1 MPFIAQNGKKF
12 SATSFIHSYYL
23 FTILV
28 INTSGNSKNSHYL
41 IMAKFKDINTEPDA
55 YLALSWIS
63 DICDLE
69 TSNLIA
75 KFGAIE
81 TLNVISQSSP
91 RNAVEK
97 RRKNRLSNLGE
108 IQELKYVLRR
118 NLINYIS
125 AIDANWPKSLNDLG
139 FKKPLGLFY
148 KGDID
153 LLNQENISIIG
164 TRKSSNYG
172 NSIAGEFAFD
182 LASIGFN
189 IVSGGAIGIDTASHH
204 GTLNAQGKTIC
215 VQANGLHKF
224 YPSKNEILFEKII
237 KNGLM
242 ISEYPPGRNPTKNY
256 FLDRNRI
263 IAALSKSTMVV
274 EAAEISGALST
285 VRHALRMQRL
295 VLAVPGSI
303 HSKSS
308 VGTNELIRNRE
319 AESVTNL
326 QQVLELILPLGQI
339 PTKAS
344 L

>member
-1 MPFIAQNGKKF
+1 
-12 SATSFIHSYYL
+12 
-23 FTILV
+23 
-28 INTSGNSKNSHYL
+28 
-41 IMAKFKDINTEPDA
+41 MAKFKDINTEEDA
-55 YLALSWIS
+55 YFVLSWIS
-63 DICDLE
+63 DSCDLD
-69 TSNLIA
+69 TYKFIT
-75 KFGAIE
+75 KFGALE
-81 TLNVISQSSP
+81 TLNLINQNSP
-91 RNAVEK
+91 RNAFEK
-97 RRKNRLSNLGE
+97 RRKNRLETLGD
-108 IQELKYVLRR
+108 IQELKHILKRFT
-118 NLINYIS
+118 INYLP
-125 AIDANWPKSLNDLG
+125 AIDANWPKSLIDLD
-139 FKKPLGLFY
+139 FNMPLGIFF

-153 LLNQENISIIG
+153 LLHQESISIVG
-164 TRKSSNYG
+164 TRKSSIYG

-189 IVSGGAIGIDTASHH
+189 VVSGGAIGIDTASHH
-204 GTLNAQGKTIC
+204 GALNAQGKTIC

-224 YPSKNEILFEKII
+224 YPSKNDFLFEKII

-339 PTKAS
+339 PTKVS

>member
-1 MPFIAQNGKKF
+1 
-12 SATSFIHSYYL
+12 
-23 FTILV
+23 
-28 INTSGNSKNSHYL
+28 
-41 IMAKFKDINTEPDA
+41 MAKFKDINTEEDA

-63 DICDLE
+63 DVCDLE
-69 TSNLIA
+69 TYKLIT

-81 TLNVISQSSP
+81 TLNLIHHSNP
-91 RNAVEK
+91 KNTVEK
-97 RRKNRLSNLGE
+97 RRKYRLDNLGQ
-108 IQELKYVLRR
+108 IQELKQVLKRYS
-118 NLINYIS
+118 INYIS
-125 AIDANWPKSLNDLG
+125 AINTHWPKSLIDLG
-139 FKKPLGLFY
+139 FNMPLGIFF

-153 LLNQENISIIG
+153 LLSQESISIVG
-164 TRKSSNYG
+164 TRKSSIYG

-189 IVSGGAIGIDTASHH
+189 VVSGGAIGIDTASHH
-204 GTLNAQGKTIC
+204 GALNAQGKTIC

-263 IAALSKSTMVV
+263 IAALSKSTVVV

>member
-1 MPFIAQNGKKF
+1 MVNI
-12 SATSFIHSYYL
+12 
-23 FTILV
+23 
-28 INTSGNSKNSHYL
+28 KN
-41 IMAKFKDINTEPDA
+41 INTEDDA
-55 YLALSWIS
+55 FLALSWIS
-63 DICDLE
+63 DICDLD
-69 TSNLIA
+69 TYKLIT
-75 KFGAIE
+75 KFGATK
-81 TLNVISQSSP
+81 TLNLINQNNP
-91 RNAVEK
+91 RNVIDK
-97 RRKNRLSNLGE
+97 RRKNRLANLE
-108 IQELKYVLRR
+108 DIQELKYILKQ
-118 NLINYIS
+118 NSIS
-125 AIDANWPKSLNDLG
+125 YLSANNVNWPKSLIDLG
-139 FKKPLGLFY
+139 FNMPLGLFF

-153 LLNQENISIIG
+153 LLHQENVSIVG
-164 TRKSSNYG
+164 TRKSSIYG

-182 LASIGFN
+182 LASIGFSV
-189 IVSGGAIGIDTASHH
+189 VSGGAIGIDTSSHH
-204 GTLNAQGKTIC
+204 GALNAQGKTIC
-215 VQANGLHKF
+215 VQANGLHRL
-224 YPSKNEILFEKII
+224 YPSKNEFLFEKII

-339 PTKAS
+339 PTKVS

>member
-1 MPFIAQNGKKF
+1 
-12 SATSFIHSYYL
+12 
-23 FTILV
+23 
-28 INTSGNSKNSHYL
+28 
-41 IMAKFKDINTEPDA
+41 MAKFKDAKTEEDA

-63 DICDLE
+63 DVCDQE
-69 TSNLIA
+69 TYRLIT

-81 TLNVISQSSP
+81 TLNLINQNNP
-91 RNAVEK
+91 RNAFEK
-97 RRKNRLSNLGE
+97 RRKNRIETIGD
-108 IQELKYVLRR
+108 IQELKHVLKRYS
-118 NLINYIS
+118 INYLP
-125 AIDANWPKSLNDLG
+125 AIDANWSKSLIDLG
-139 FKKPLGLFY
+139 FNMPLGIFF

-153 LLNQENISIIG
+153 LLHQESISIVG
-164 TRKSSNYG
+164 TRKSSIYG

-189 IVSGGAIGIDTASHH
+189 VVSGGAIGIDTASHH
-204 GTLNAQGKTIC
+204 GALNAQGKTIC

-224 YPSKNEILFEKII
+224 YPSKNDFLFEKII

>member
-1 MPFIAQNGKKF
+1 
-12 SATSFIHSYYL
+12 
-23 FTILV
+23 
-28 INTSGNSKNSHYL
+28 
-41 IMAKFKDINTEPDA
+41 MAKFKDINTEEDA

-63 DICDLE
+63 DLCELDTYKL
-69 TSNLIA
+69 TT
-75 KFGAIE
+75 KFGALE
-81 TLNVISQSSP
+81 TLNLINQNSP
-91 RNAVEK
+91 RNAFEK
-97 RRKNRLSNLGE
+97 RRKNRLETLGD
-108 IQELKYVLRR
+108 IQELKHVLKRYS
-118 NLINYIS
+118 INYLP
-125 AIDANWPKSLNDLG
+125 AIDANWPKSLIDLG
-139 FKKPLGLFY
+139 FNMPLGIFF
-148 KGDID
+148 KGDMD
-153 LLNQENISIIG
+153 LLHQESISIVG
-164 TRKSSNYG
+164 TRKSSIYG

-189 IVSGGAIGIDTASHH
+189 VVSGGAIGIDTASHH
-204 GTLNAQGKTIC
+204 GALNAQGKTIC
-215 VQANGLHKF
+215 VQANGLNKF
-224 YPSKNEILFEKII
+224 YPSKNDFLFEKII

-326 QQVLELILPLGQI
+326 HQVLELILPLGQI
-339 PTKAS
+339 PTKVS

>member
-1 MPFIAQNGKKF
+1 
-12 SATSFIHSYYL
+12 
-23 FTILV
+23 
-28 INTSGNSKNSHYL
+28 
-41 IMAKFKDINTEPDA
+41 MAKFKDAKTEEDA

-63 DICDLE
+63 DVCDLE
-69 TSNLIA
+69 TYRLIT

-81 TLNVISQSSP
+81 TLNLINQNNP
-91 RNAVEK
+91 RNAFEK
-97 RRKNRLSNLGE
+97 RRKNRIETIGD
-108 IQELKYVLRR
+108 IQELKYVLKRYS
-118 NLINYIS
+118 INYLP
-125 AIDANWPKSLNDLG
+125 AIDANWFKSLIDLG
-139 FKKPLGLFY
+139 FNMPLGIFF

-153 LLNQENISIIG
+153 LLHQESISIVG
-164 TRKSSNYG
+164 TRKSSIYG

-189 IVSGGAIGIDTASHH
+189 VVSGGAIGIDTASHH
-204 GTLNAQGKTIC
+204 GALNAQGKTIC

-224 YPSKNEILFEKII
+224 YPSKNDFLFEKII

>member
-1 MPFIAQNGKKF
+1 M
-12 SATSFIHSYYL
+12 T
-23 FTILV
+23 
-28 INTSGNSKNSHYL
+28 
-41 IMAKFKDINTEPDA
+41 KFKDIETEKDA

-63 DICDLE
+63 DVCDLE
-69 TSNLIA
+69 TYRLIT

-81 TLNVISQSSP
+81 TLNLINQNNP
-91 RNAVEK
+91 RNAFEK
-97 RRKNRLSNLGE
+97 RRKNRIETIGD
-108 IQELKYVLRR
+108 IQELKHVLKRYS
-118 NLINYIS
+118 INYLP
-125 AIDANWPKSLNDLG
+125 AIDANWSKSLIDLG
-139 FKKPLGLFY
+139 FNMPLGIFF

-153 LLNQENISIIG
+153 LLHQESISIVG
-164 TRKSSNYG
+164 TRKSSIYG

-189 IVSGGAIGIDTASHH
+189 VVSGGAIGIDTASHH
-204 GTLNAQGKTIC
+204 GALNAQGKTIC

-224 YPSKNEILFEKII
+224 YPSKNDFLFEKII

>member
-1 MPFIAQNGKKF
+1 MTK
-12 SATSFIHSYYL
+12 L
-23 FTILV
+23 
-28 INTSGNSKNSHYL
+28 
-41 IMAKFKDINTEPDA
+41 KDIKTEEDA

-63 DICDLE
+63 DVCDLD
-69 TSNLIA
+69 TFKLIT

-81 TLNVISQSSP
+81 TLNLINQNNP
-91 RNAVEK
+91 RNAFEK
-97 RRKNRLSNLGE
+97 RRKNRLETLGD
-108 IQELKYVLRR
+108 IQELKHVLKRYS
-118 NLINYIS
+118 INYLP
-125 AIDANWPKSLNDLG
+125 AIDTNWPKSLIDLG
-139 FKKPLGLFY
+139 FNMPLGIFF

-153 LLNQENISIIG
+153 LLSQESISIVG
-164 TRKSSNYG
+164 TRKSSIYG

-189 IVSGGAIGIDTASHH
+189 VVSGGAIGIDTASHH
-204 GTLNAQGKTIC
+204 GALNAQGKTIC

-224 YPSKNEILFEKII
+224 YPSKNDFLFEKII

>member
-139 FKKPLGLFY
+139 FNKPLGLFY

-339 PTKAS
+339 PMKAS

>member
-1 MPFIAQNGKKF
+1 M
-12 SATSFIHSYYL
+12 T
-23 FTILV
+23 
-28 INTSGNSKNSHYL
+28 
-41 IMAKFKDINTEPDA
+41 KFKDINTEDDA

-63 DICDLE
+63 DVCDLE
-69 TSNLIA
+69 TYKLIT

-81 TLNVISQSSP
+81 TINLINQNNP
-91 RNAVEK
+91 RNAFEK
-97 RRKNRLSNLGE
+97 RRRNRLDNLGD
-108 IQELKYVLRR
+108 IQELKHVLKRFT
-118 NLINYIS
+118 INYLP
-125 AIDANWPKSLNDLG
+125 AIDANWPKSLIDLG
-139 FKKPLGLFY
+139 FNMPLGLFF
-148 KGDID
+148 KGEID
-153 LLNQENISIIG
+153 LLHQESISIVG
-164 TRKSSNYG
+164 TRKSSIYG

-189 IVSGGAIGIDTASHH
+189 VVSGGAIGIDTSSHH
-204 GTLNAQGKTIC
+204 GALNAQGKTIC
-215 VQANGLHKF
+215 VQANGLHRF
-224 YPSKNEILFEKII
+224 YPSKNDFLFEKII

-263 IAALSKSTMVV
+263 IAALSRSTMVV

-339 PTKAS
+339 PTKVS

>member
-1 MPFIAQNGKKF
+1 
-12 SATSFIHSYYL
+12 
-23 FTILV
+23 
-28 INTSGNSKNSHYL
+28 
-41 IMAKFKDINTEPDA
+41 MAKFKDIKTEEDA
-55 YLALSWIS
+55 YLALSWVS
-63 DICDLE
+63 DVRDLE
-69 TSNLIA
+69 TYKLIT

-81 TLNVISQSSP
+81 TLNLIKHNNP
-91 RNAVEK
+91 KNTVEK
-97 RRKNRLSNLGE
+97 RRKYRLDNLGQ
-108 IQELKYVLRR
+108 IQELKHVLKRYS
-118 NLINYIS
+118 INYLP
-125 AIDANWPKSLNDLG
+125 AIDANWPKSLIDLG
-139 FKKPLGLFY
+139 FNMPLGIFF
-148 KGDID
+148 KGDMD
-153 LLNQENISIIG
+153 LLHQESISIVG
-164 TRKSSNYG
+164 TRKSSIYG

-189 IVSGGAIGIDTASHH
+189 VVSGGAIGIDTASHH
-204 GTLNAQGKTIC
+204 GALNAQGKTIC

-224 YPSKNEILFEKII
+224 YPSKNDFLFEKII

-339 PTKAS
+339 PTKVS

>member
-1 MPFIAQNGKKF
+1 MVNI
-12 SATSFIHSYYL
+12 
-23 FTILV
+23 
-28 INTSGNSKNSHYL
+28 KN
-41 IMAKFKDINTEPDA
+41 INTEDDA

-63 DICDLE
+63 DICDLD
-69 TSNLIA
+69 TYKLIT
-75 KFGAIE
+75 KFGATK
-81 TLNVISQSSP
+81 TLNLINQNNP
-91 RNAVEK
+91 RNVIDK
-97 RRKNRLSNLGE
+97 RRKNRLANLE
-108 IQELKYVLRR
+108 DIQELKYILKQ
-118 NLINYIS
+118 NSIS
-125 AIDANWPKSLNDLG
+125 YLSANNVNWPKSLIDLG
-139 FKKPLGLFY
+139 FNMPLGLFF

-153 LLNQENISIIG
+153 LLHQEKVSIVG
-164 TRKSSNYG
+164 TRKSSIYG

-182 LASIGFN
+182 LASIGFS
-189 IVSGGAIGIDTASHH
+189 IVSGGAIGIDTSSHH
-204 GTLNAQGKTIC
+204 GALNAQGKTIC
-215 VQANGLHKF
+215 VQANGLHRL
-224 YPSKNEILFEKII
+224 YPSKNEFLFEKII

-339 PTKAS
+339 PTKVS

>member
-1 MPFIAQNGKKF
+1 
-12 SATSFIHSYYL
+12 
-23 FTILV
+23 
-28 INTSGNSKNSHYL
+28 
-41 IMAKFKDINTEPDA
+41 MAKFKDAKTEEDA

-63 DICDLE
+63 DVCDLE
-69 TSNLIA
+69 TYRLIT

-81 TLNVISQSSP
+81 TLNLINQNNP
-91 RNAVEK
+91 RNAFEK
-97 RRKNRLSNLGE
+97 RRKNRIETIGD
-108 IQELKYVLRR
+108 IQELKHVLKRYS
-118 NLINYIS
+118 INYLP
-125 AIDANWPKSLNDLG
+125 AIDANWSKSLIDLG
-139 FKKPLGLFY
+139 FNMPLGIFF

-153 LLNQENISIIG
+153 LLHQESISIVG
-164 TRKSSNYG
+164 TRKSSIYG

-189 IVSGGAIGIDTASHH
+189 VVSGGAIGIDTASHH
-204 GTLNAQGKTIC
+204 GALNAQGKTIC

-224 YPSKNEILFEKII
+224 YPSKNDFLFEKII
-237 KNGLM
+237 KIGLM

-339 PTKAS
+339 PTKVS

>member
-1 MPFIAQNGKKF
+1 
-12 SATSFIHSYYL
+12 
-23 FTILV
+23 
-28 INTSGNSKNSHYL
+28 
-41 IMAKFKDINTEPDA
+41 MAKFKDAKTEEDA

-63 DICDLE
+63 DVCDLE
-69 TSNLIA
+69 TYRLIT

-81 TLNVISQSSP
+81 TLNLINQNNP
-91 RNAVEK
+91 RNAFEK
-97 RRKNRLSNLGE
+97 RRKNRLETLGD
-108 IQELKYVLRR
+108 IQELKHVLKRYS
-118 NLINYIS
+118 INYLS
-125 AIDANWPKSLNDLG
+125 AIDANWPKSLIDLG
-139 FKKPLGLFY
+139 FNMPLGIFF

-153 LLNQENISIIG
+153 LLHQESISIVG
-164 TRKSSNYG
+164 TRNSSIYG

-189 IVSGGAIGIDTASHH
+189 VVSGGAIGIDTASHH
-204 GTLNAQGKTIC
+204 GALNAHGKTIC

-224 YPSKNEILFEKII
+224 YPSKNDFLFEKII

-339 PTKAS
+339 PTKVS

>member
-1 MPFIAQNGKKF
+1 
-12 SATSFIHSYYL
+12 
-23 FTILV
+23 
-28 INTSGNSKNSHYL
+28 
-41 IMAKFKDINTEPDA
+41 MAKFKDINTEEDA

-63 DICDLE
+63 DLCELDTYKL
-69 TSNLIA
+69 TT
-75 KFGAIE
+75 KFGALE
-81 TLNVISQSSP
+81 TLNLINQNSP
-91 RNAVEK
+91 RNAFEK
-97 RRKNRLSNLGE
+97 RRKNRLETLGD
-108 IQELKYVLRR
+108 IQELKHVLKRYS
-118 NLINYIS
+118 INYLP
-125 AIDANWPKSLNDLG
+125 AIDANWPKSLIDLG
-139 FKKPLGLFY
+139 FNMPLGIFF

-153 LLNQENISIIG
+153 LLHQESISIVG
-164 TRKSSNYG
+164 TRKSSIYG

-189 IVSGGAIGIDTASHH
+189 VVSGGAIGIDTASHH
-204 GTLNAQGKTIC
+204 GALNAQGKTIC

-224 YPSKNEILFEKII
+224 YPSKNDFLFEKII

-339 PTKAS
+339 PTKVS

>member
-1 MPFIAQNGKKF
+1 
-12 SATSFIHSYYL
+12 
-23 FTILV
+23 
-28 INTSGNSKNSHYL
+28 
-41 IMAKFKDINTEPDA
+41 MAKFIDINTEEDA
-55 YLALSWIS
+55 YLSLSWIS
-63 DICDLE
+63 DVCDLD
-69 TSNLIA
+69 TYKLIT

-81 TLNVISQSSP
+81 TLNLINQNNP
-91 RNAVEK
+91 RNAFEK
-97 RRKNRLSNLGE
+97 RRKNRIETIGD
-108 IQELKYVLRR
+108 IQELKHVLKRYS
-118 NLINYIS
+118 INYLP
-125 AIDANWPKSLNDLG
+125 AIDANWSKSLIDLG
-139 FKKPLGLFY
+139 FNMPLGIFF

-153 LLNQENISIIG
+153 LLHQESISIVG
-164 TRKSSNYG
+164 TRKSSIYG

-189 IVSGGAIGIDTASHH
+189 VVSGGAIGIDTASHH
-204 GTLNAQGKTIC
+204 GALNAQGKTIC

-224 YPSKNEILFEKII
+224 YPSKNDFLFEKII

-339 PTKAS
+339 PTKVS

>member
-1 MPFIAQNGKKF
+1 MVNI
-12 SATSFIHSYYL
+12 
-23 FTILV
+23 
-28 INTSGNSKNSHYL
+28 KN
-41 IMAKFKDINTEPDA
+41 INTEDDA
-55 YLALSWIS
+55 FLVLSWIS
-63 DICDLE
+63 DICDLD
-69 TSNLIA
+69 TYKLIT
-75 KFGAIE
+75 KFGATK
-81 TLNVISQSSP
+81 TLNLINQNNP
-91 RNAVEK
+91 RNVIDK
-97 RRKNRLSNLGE
+97 RRKNRLAILE
-108 IQELKYVLRR
+108 DIQELKYILKQ
-118 NLINYIS
+118 NSIS
-125 AIDANWPKSLNDLG
+125 YLSANNVNWPKSLIDLG
-139 FKKPLGLFY
+139 FNMPLGLFF

-153 LLNQENISIIG
+153 LLHQEKVSIVG
-164 TRKSSNYG
+164 TRKSSIYG

-182 LASIGFN
+182 LASIGFSV
-189 IVSGGAIGIDTASHH
+189 VSGGAIGIDTSSHH
-204 GTLNAQGKTIC
+204 GALNAQGKTIC
-215 VQANGLHKF
+215 VQANGLHRL
-224 YPSKNEILFEKII
+224 YPSKNEFLFEKII

-242 ISEYPPGRNPTKNY
+242 ISEYPPGRSPTKNY

-263 IAALSKSTMVV
+263 IAALAKSTMVV

-339 PTKAS
+339 PTKVS

>member
-1 MPFIAQNGKKF
+1 MVNI
-12 SATSFIHSYYL
+12 
-23 FTILV
+23 
-28 INTSGNSKNSHYL
+28 KN
-41 IMAKFKDINTEPDA
+41 INTEDDA
-55 YLALSWIS
+55 FLVLSWIS
-63 DICDLE
+63 DICDLD
-69 TSNLIA
+69 TYKLIT
-75 KFGAIE
+75 KFGATE
-81 TLNVISQSSP
+81 TLNLINQNNSRNVID
-91 RNAVEK
+91 K
-97 RRKNRLSNLGE
+97 RRKNRLANLE
-108 IQELKYVLRR
+108 DIQELKYILKQNSIRY
-118 NLINYIS
+118 LS
-125 AIDANWPKSLNDLG
+125 ANDANWPKSLMDLG
-139 FKKPLGLFY
+139 FNMPLGLFF

-153 LLNQENISIIG
+153 LLHEENVSIVG
-164 TRKSSNYG
+164 TRKSSIYG

-182 LASIGFN
+182 LASMGFSV
-189 IVSGGAIGIDTASHH
+189 VSGGAIGIDTSSHH
-204 GTLNAQGKTIC
+204 GALNAQGKTIC
-215 VQANGLHKF
+215 VQANGLHRL
-224 YPSKNEILFEKII
+224 YPSKNEFLFEKII

-242 ISEYPPGRNPTKNY
+242 ISEYPPGRNLTKNY

-339 PTKAS
+339 PTKVS

>member
-1 MPFIAQNGKKF
+1 MVNI
-12 SATSFIHSYYL
+12 
-23 FTILV
+23 
-28 INTSGNSKNSHYL
+28 KN
-41 IMAKFKDINTEPDA
+41 INTEDDA
-55 YLALSWIS
+55 FLALSWIS
-63 DICDLE
+63 DICDLD
-69 TSNLIA
+69 TYQLIT
-75 KFGAIE
+75 KFGATE
-81 TLNVISQSSP
+81 TLNLINQNNP
-91 RNAVEK
+91 RNIIDK
-97 RRKNRLSNLGE
+97 RRKNRLANLDD
-108 IQELKYVLRR
+108 IQELKYILKQ
-118 NLINYIS
+118 NSIS
-125 AIDANWPKSLNDLG
+125 YLSANDANWPKSLIDLG
-139 FKKPLGLFY
+139 FNMPLGLFF

-153 LLNQENISIIG
+153 LLHQENVSIVG
-164 TRKSSNYG
+164 TRKSSIYG

-182 LASIGFN
+182 LASMGFSV
-189 IVSGGAIGIDTASHH
+189 VSGGAVGIDTSSHH
-204 GTLNAQGKTIC
+204 GALNAQGKTIC
-215 VQANGLHKF
+215 VQANGLHRL
-224 YPSKNEILFEKII
+224 YPSKNQFLFEKII

-339 PTKAS
+339 PTKVS

>member
-1 MPFIAQNGKKF
+1 
-12 SATSFIHSYYL
+12 
-23 FTILV
+23 
-28 INTSGNSKNSHYL
+28 
-41 IMAKFKDINTEPDA
+41 MAKFIDINTEEDA
-55 YLALSWIS
+55 YLSLSWIS
-63 DICDLE
+63 DVCDLD
-69 TSNLIA
+69 TYKLIT

-81 TLNVISQSSP
+81 TLNQINQNSP
-91 RNAVEK
+91 RNAFEK
-97 RRKNRLSNLGE
+97 RRKNRLETLGD
-108 IQELKYVLRR
+108 IQELKHVLKRYS
-118 NLINYIS
+118 INYLP
-125 AIDANWPKSLNDLG
+125 AIDTNWPKSLIDLG
-139 FKKPLGLFY
+139 FNMPLGIFF

-153 LLNQENISIIG
+153 LLHQESISIVG
-164 TRKSSNYG
+164 TRKSSIYG

-189 IVSGGAIGIDTASHH
+189 VVSGGAIGIDTASHH
-204 GTLNAQGKTIC
+204 GALNAQGKTIC

-224 YPSKNEILFEKII
+224 YPSKNDFLFEKII

-339 PTKAS
+339 PTKVS

>member
-139 FKKPLGLFY
+139 FNKPLGLFY

-263 IAALSKSTMVV
+263 IAALSKSTVVV

-339 PTKAS
+339 PMKAS

>member
-1 MPFIAQNGKKF
+1 
-12 SATSFIHSYYL
+12 
-23 FTILV
+23 
-28 INTSGNSKNSHYL
+28 
-41 IMAKFKDINTEPDA
+41 MAKFIDINTEEDA

-63 DICDLE
+63 DVCDLE
-69 TSNLIA
+69 TYRLIT

-81 TLNVISQSSP
+81 TLNLINQNNP
-91 RNAVEK
+91 RNAFEK
-97 RRKNRLSNLGE
+97 RRKNRIETIGD
-108 IQELKYVLRR
+108 IQELKHVLKRYS
-118 NLINYIS
+118 INYLP
-125 AIDANWPKSLNDLG
+125 AIDANWSKSLIDLG
-139 FKKPLGLFY
+139 FNMPLGIFF

-153 LLNQENISIIG
+153 LLHQESISIVG
-164 TRKSSNYG
+164 TRKSSIYG

-189 IVSGGAIGIDTASHH
+189 VVSGGAIGIDTASHH
-204 GTLNAQGKTIC
+204 GALNAQGKTIC

-224 YPSKNEILFEKII
+224 YPSKNDFLFEKII

>member
-1 MPFIAQNGKKF
+1 
-12 SATSFIHSYYL
+12 
-23 FTILV
+23 
-28 INTSGNSKNSHYL
+28 
-41 IMAKFKDINTEPDA
+41 MAKFKDINTEEDA

-63 DICDLE
+63 DLCELDTYKFI
-69 TSNLIA
+69 T
-75 KFGAIE
+75 KFGALE
-81 TLNVISQSSP
+81 TLNLINQNIP
-91 RNAVEK
+91 RNAFEK
-97 RRKNRLSNLGE
+97 RRKNSLETLGD
-108 IQELKYVLRR
+108 IQELKHVLKRYS
-118 NLINYIS
+118 INYLP
-125 AIDANWPKSLNDLG
+125 AIDANWPKSLIDLG
-139 FKKPLGLFY
+139 FNMPLGIFF

-153 LLNQENISIIG
+153 LLHQESISIVG
-164 TRKSSNYG
+164 TRKSSIYG

-182 LASIGFN
+182 LSSIGFN
-189 IVSGGAIGIDTASHH
+189 VVSGGAIGIDTASHH
-204 GTLNAQGKTIC
+204 GALNAQGKTIC

-224 YPSKNEILFEKII
+224 YPSKNDFLFEKII

-339 PTKAS
+339 PTKVS